1 MAKYFHPSEFKACV
15 PSCSIS
21 DMDAAFLEKLDR
33 IRESAGIPLVLN
45 SAYRSPA
52 WEHKQGRSGNS
63 AHTRGLAVDIRCRT
77 TANRYKIVLAALAC
91 GVSRIGVAKTYIH
104 LDVDRSLPQN
114 VIWDYYA

>member
-1 MAKYFHPSEFKACV
+1 M
-15 PSCSIS
+15 
-21 DMDAAFLEKLDR
+21 
-33 IRESAGIPLVLN
+33 
-45 SAYRSPA
+45 
-52 WEHKQGRSGNS
+52 
-63 AHTRGLAVDIRCRT
+63 DIRCRT